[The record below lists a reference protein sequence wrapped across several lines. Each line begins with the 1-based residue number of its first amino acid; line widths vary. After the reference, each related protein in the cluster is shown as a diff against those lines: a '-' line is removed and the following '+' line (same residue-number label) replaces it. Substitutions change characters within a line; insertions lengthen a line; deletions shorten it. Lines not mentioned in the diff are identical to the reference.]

1 MNEIIAHIPVLVA
14 GIALGVF
21 YWGGLWWT
29 CQRIMDGRAH
39 PALMGLS
46 YFVRLGVAVGAMYLL
61 GQGSM
66 IRLVLIVVGMLGVRI
81 AMSRSLSAA
90 GPSTGACGAK
100 ESCDHGHHS

>member
-1 MNEIIAHIPVLVA
+1 MNEIIAHVPILIA
-14 GIALGVF
+14 GLALGVF

-29 CQRIMDGRAH
+29 CQRIMDGRAL

-66 IRLVLIVVGMLGVRI
+66 TKLILIVVAMLAVRI
-81 AMSRSLSAA
+81 VMHRSLSAPLTSA
-90 GPSTGACGAK
+90 GACDAK
-100 ESCDHGHHS
+100 ETCNRGDQP

>member
-61 GQGSM
+61 GQDSM
-66 IRLVLIVVGMLGVRI
+66 TRLVLIVVAMLAVRI
-81 AMSRSLSAA
+81 AMHRSLSV
-90 GPSTGACGAK
+90 PSTSAGACNVK
-100 ESCDHGHHS
+100 ETCDRGNHS